1 MILGACASKP
11 SSGNSGTT
19 LISISVVPSALSL
32 PKGSKQQFTATGHF
46 NDGSSRDLTASAVW
60 TSMNPTVATIAAG
73 LLTAVAPGTAS
84 INAVFDSITGS
95 ATLTVNAA
103 ALVSLVVTPANPSI
117 AKGQS
122 QQFTAIGTLSDGSTR
137 NLTSLVTW
145 NSNTTSV
152 ATIST
157 GGLVTGVAVG
167 NTTIKAASGSING
180 TTLLSVMPPALVL
193 FSVTPASLL
202 IAKGQTQQFTATGTF
217 TDGSMQN
224 MTNSATWASS
234 STAVATISAAGL
246 ATSFGQ
252 GSTTIQAASGTVK
265 SSATLTVGPP
275 VLASIAV
282 TPANPSILPATM
294 KQLTATGSFSDGSIQ
309 DLTSTAAWASSNPSV
324 ATVSSS
330 GLVTGVNFGS
340 TTISATSGTIA
351 GQTAV
356 SISSLP
362 AGLGW
367 TALPDVTSLVGSGAC
382 PANQFNSD
390 PYSFSSNCM
399 NVIRAWSGAVAD
411 TNANRLLIW
420 GGGHNNYYGNEIYAL
435 NLTANP
441 ITLTRVKDPTT
452 PTNFANNGN
461 CIDGIPPGSPDF
473 APNSRESYAGMA
485 FLSNLNRMY
494 ISGGALACLQ
504 GHGSGST
511 WTIALE
517 NLSNAT
523 LWQHED
529 PSITGPTPG
538 SIGGSYGNIADYDPN
553 SGLLFLND
561 TAAMYTYNYQTNTY
575 SQITSPQG
583 FVTSIYLSGAIDPMR
598 KLFVMVGGCGAG
610 SCAPGDGVFVAD
622 ISDPT
627 STTQQNWTAPTMAD
641 PVCAEFLAGGVNP
654 INSANPGIAYDS
666 VAHNFVGWP
675 NQGNSVYIMTPDTV
689 SKQLM
694 CQKQTFAN
702 GPPNSAHVN
711 DGNPNTSNGTFGR
724 FRYFP
729 TLDVF
734 VVVNDWNI
742 SPYILRLR

>member
-1 MILGACASKP
+1 MGLKNIQVIGLFLATSTVLSACGGSP
-11 SSGNSGTT
+11 SSGNSGAA
-19 LISISVVPSALSL
+19 LVSISVAPSALSL
-32 PKGSKQQFTATGHF
+32 PKGSKQPFTATGHF
-46 NDGSSRDLTASAVW
+46 NDGSARDLTASAVW
-60 TSMNPTVATIAAG
+60 MSTKPAVATISAAG
-73 LLTAVAPGTAS
+73 LLKAVAPGTTS
-84 INAVFDSITGS
+84 INAVSDNITGS
-95 ATLTVNAA
+95 GTLTVSAA
-103 ALVSLVVTPANPSI
+103 ALDSLAVTPANPSI

-122 QQFTAIGTLSDGSTR
+122 QQFTATGTLSDGST
-137 NLTSLVTW
+137 
-145 NSNTTSV
+145 
-152 ATIST
+152 
-157 GGLVTGVAVG
+157 
-167 NTTIKAASGSING
+167 
-180 TTLLSVMPPALVL
+180 
-193 FSVTPASLL
+193 
-202 IAKGQTQQFTATGTF
+202 
-217 TDGSMQN
+217 QN
-224 MTNSATWASS
+224 MTNSATWTSV
-234 STAVATISAAGL
+234 STAVATINAVGL
-246 ATSFGQ
+246 ATSISQ
-252 GSTTIQAASGTVK
+252 GSTTIQAALGTVK

-282 TPANPSILPATM
+282 TPANPSILPAAT
-294 KQLTATGSFSDGSIQ
+294 KQLTATGSFSDESIQ

-340 TTISATSGTIA
+340 ATISATSGTIA

-362 AGLGW
+362 PGLGW
-367 TALPDVTSLVGSGAC
+367 NALPDVTSLAGSGAC
-382 PANQFNSD
+382 PANQFNGD
-390 PYSFSSNCM
+390 PYNFASNCM
-399 NVIRAWSGAVAD
+399 NIIRAWSGAVAD

-452 PTNFANNGN
+452 PTNFTNSGT

-485 FLSNLNRMY
+485 FLLNLNRMY
-494 ISGGALACLQ
+494 ITGGALACLQ

-511 WTIALE
+511 WTIALGS
-517 NLSNAT
+517 LSNAT

-561 TAAMYTYNYQTNTY
+561 TAAVYTYNYQTNTY

-583 FVTSIYLSGAIDPMR
+583 FVTSIYLSGAIDPLR

-627 STTQQNWTAPTMAD
+627 TTTQQNWTAATMAD

-666 VAHNFVGWP
+666 VAHSFVGWP
-675 NQGNSVYIMTPDTV
+675 NQGNSIYIMTPDTV
-689 SKQLM
+689 NKRLT
-694 CQKQTFAN
+694 CQKLTLTN

-729 TLDVF
+729 ALDVF

-742 SPYILRLR
+742 PPYILRLR